1 MSIPIKHLEIEY
13 EDAMYRWETAIRALD
28 EVLLDAP
35 EHIYREAARKI
46 AAAQAEA
53 QLLSRLIVE
62 ARAVREES

>member
-13 EDAMYRWETAIRALD
+13 EDAMSRWESAIRALD

-35 EHIYREAARKI
+35 EHIYREATCKI

-62 ARAVREES
+62 ARAMGDDR